1 MSSNDFKTGD
11 DKYITYL
18 EIFNN
23 RILNENNGSLC
34 KVNKNQNKI
43 IFNDLLV
50 TASSETPEEVGIT
63 SVYKG
68 KNSPYLNSF
77 CFGLRPIIEN
87 VNSEYINLLL
97 SSKQYRLKIT
107 QIAQGSTRFNM
118 SKKTFLSLNI
128 LLPNLHEQNKIIKF
142 FSLLDKQISLW
153 ERKLELYELFYK
165 HIKQLSLK
173 NIEKFN
179 DKKSFNEVF
188 EETREINKNNFSQYT
203 VGKHNILKIEKT
215 NYDLSNHKMFTI
227 NNLLLGIG
235 IEEVQFNLHINNG
248 CCSPI
253 YKVYNLINKE
263 LNHYF
268 YLFLKDIFIKNKAF
282 ISRKSTRRNYEFL
295 YKDLLSF
302 NLPIPDLNFKK
313 NIATLMKIEN
323 ILELLTQS
331 LNIYKNKKCFFLNKL
346 FI

>member
-1 MSSNDFKTGD
+1 
-11 DKYITYL
+11 
-18 EIFNN
+18 
-23 RILNENNGSLC
+23 
-34 KVNKNQNKI
+34 
-43 IFNDLLV
+43 
-50 TASSETPEEVGIT
+50 
-63 SVYKG
+63 
-68 KNSPYLNSF
+68 
-77 CFGLRPIIEN
+77 
-87 VNSEYINLLL
+87 
-97 SSKQYRLKIT
+97 
-107 QIAQGSTRFNM
+107 
-118 SKKTFLSLNI
+118 
-128 LLPNLHEQNKIIKF
+128 
-142 FSLLDKQISLW
+142 
-153 ERKLELYELFYK
+153 
-165 HIKQLSLK
+165 
-173 NIEKFN
+173 
-179 DKKSFNEVF
+179 
-188 EETREINKNNFSQYT
+188 
-203 VGKHNILKIEKT
+203 
-215 NYDLSNHKMFTI
+215 MFTI